1 MRKTSDPSGK
11 MRWIERGGWIALAIA
26 VLAVFGA
33 AAAIAANTGG
43 RPEAHAQAAARPAA
57 PAGPA
62 AVLHIGVVAEAGGT
76 AARLVFDRRPT
87 EPRIF
92 ALAAPN
98 PRLVVDV
105 SAARFRL
112 GGEAGAR
119 PGAGMVR
126 SVRYAHNAPGSAR
139 IVFDL
144 GAPGRP
150 GQARWRVEQMGRRH
164 ILEIPVEAGA
174 PSAAPIVMAS
184 APAAAPAAAR
194 PRGAKPV
201 IVIDAGHGGRDPGA
215 IGPTG
220 VYEKTV
226 ALASAREL
234 QRLLLATGRY
244 EVVMTRADD
253 TFLPLEERVRRARA
267 ARADLFVSLHADSGQ
282 SPELEGA
289 TVYTLSEAG
298 ERRARSM
305 MDAQDWVIA
314 ASDQPRA
321 GEVND
326 ILVDLAQRETNNQ
339 SALFA
344 RGLLGELA
352 PVGPLL
358 RNSHREAAFFVL
370 LAPDVPAVLLEM
382 GFLTNAEDERRLK
395 DAGFRS
401 RQMRAVRN
409 AINAYF
415 DQRGSLQARG

>member
-1 MRKTSDPSGK
+1 
-11 MRWIERGGWIALAIA
+11 MRWVERGGWLALFIA

-33 AAAIAANTGG
+33 AAAIASNTAG
-43 RPEAHAQAAARPAA
+43 RSESRPAA
-57 PAGPA
+57 SASRAAVAAPGPA
-62 AVLHIGVVAEAGGT
+62 SVVEIAVLAEGGQT
-76 AARLVFDRRPT
+76 LARLVFDRRPQD
-87 EPRIF
+87 PRVF
-92 ALAAPN
+92 ALAEPN

-105 SAARFRL
+105 SSARFRM
-112 GGEAGAR
+112 GGDAGAR
-119 PGAGMVR
+119 PGAGLVR
-126 SVRYAHNAPGSAR
+126 SVRYAQNTPGAAR

-144 GAPGRP
+144 TAPGRP
-150 GQARWRVEQMGRRH
+150 GAARWRAEQMGRRQ
-164 ILEIPVEAGA
+164 ILEIPIEAG
-174 PSAAPIVMAS
+174 
-184 APAAAPAAAR
+184 APAAAPIVIAAAAASGPAPASAPAPAR
-194 PRGAKPV
+194 RPV

-220 VYEKTV
+220 LYEKTV

-244 EVVMTRADD
+244 DVVMTRADD

-267 ARADLFVSLHADSGQ
+267 ARADLFLSLHADSGQ

-298 ERRARSM
+298 ERRARSLI
-305 MDAQDWVIA
+305 DAQDWVIA

-344 RGLLGELA
+344 RRLLTELR

-370 LAPDVPAVLLEM
+370 LAPDVPAILLEM

-401 RQMRAVRN
+401 RQMRAVRD

-415 DQRGSLQARG
+415 AERGSLQAAR

>member
-1 MRKTSDPSGK
+1 MRQASDPSGK
-11 MRWIERGGWIALAIA
+11 MRWVERGGWLALFIA

-33 AAAIAANTGG
+33 AVASNTAG
-43 RPEAHAQAAARPAA
+43 RSESRPAA
-57 PAGPA
+57 SRAAVPAPGPA
-62 AVLHIGVVAEAGGT
+62 SIVEIAVLAEAGQT
-76 AARLVFDRRPT
+76 VARLVFDRRPQD
-87 EPRIF
+87 PRVF
-92 ALAAPN
+92 GLAEPN

-105 SAARFRL
+105 ASARFRL

-119 PGAGMVR
+119 PGAGLVR
-126 SVRYAHNAPGSAR
+126 SVRYAQNTPGAAR

-144 GAPGRP
+144 TAPGRP
-150 GQARWRVEQMGRRH
+150 GAARWRAEQMGRRQ
-164 ILEIPVEAGA
+164 ILEIPIEAG
-174 PSAAPIVMAS
+174 
-184 APAAAPAAAR
+184 APAAAPIVIASAPGPAPAPAPAPAR
-194 PRGAKPV
+194 RPV

-220 VYEKTV
+220 LYEKTV

-234 QRLLLATGRY
+234 QRLLVATGRY
-244 EVVMTRADD
+244 DVVMTRADD

-267 ARADLFVSLHADSGQ
+267 ARADLFLSLHADSGQ

-298 ERRARSM
+298 ERRARSLI
-305 MDAQDWVIA
+305 DAQDWVIA

-344 RGLLGELA
+344 RRLLTELR

-370 LAPDVPAVLLEM
+370 LAPDVPAILLEM

-401 RQMRAVRN
+401 RQMRAVRD

-415 DQRGSLQARG
+415 AERGSLQAAR